1 MLCWYRVWRPGW
13 GGHSE
18 GAHFLMVA
26 GRELLWRVV
35 LPGMLGTPPEKTC
48 LESVS
53 PVPDDSVHI
62 LCPQVYH
69 FLLKLAREQ
78 CCLQLRALTQRG
90 GQVDT
95 LDACRWKWRK

>member
-1 MLCWYRVWRPGW
+1 MEDTAKVPTSSWWR
-13 GGHSE
+13 
-18 GAHFLMVA
+18 

-78 CCLQLRALTQRG
+78 CCLQLRALTQSG
-90 GQVDT
+90 GDRLT
-95 LDACRWKWRK
+95 LWKPVGGSGESENKMSERPL